1 MSTDKN
7 ETTFLDRLDRPIK
20 PSPEI
25 AEPFLW
31 FENLYLVKKLG
42 SGLSK
47 SNLVRNFE
55 LRRGLNVL
63 WAEPED
69 PETSAGLYGDG
80 IAGHSTGKTLFCRI
94 LRYLLGE
101 PNFGNSELEGHVAD
115 AFQDLW
121 AVATIRLNGKT
132 WVVGRPLAGM
142 GTEFALEGG
151 VIATVFESV
160 PSLKGYKDF
169 TTALEED
176 CGSPLSIM
184 FPSEAWRNLIPWI
197 ARDQEARFSRITS
210 WRDSSSEADNPR
222 GSSSAKQLI
231 FRAMLDL
238 LGEGE
243 FDLRQGISDLEEEI
257 KTWNASLPLK
267 QTIAS
272 RERRNVEKGLGKMK
286 NLQLS
291 LADLPAAKE
300 HVVSQRTIRE
310 EGLLHFR
317 DQPESDEVIAARKE
331 LQKVLSAQ
339 ASVAARIKS
348 LGSEIPGLVKE
359 AADSLLLQEKVKKS
373 GYPDPARVAKDFC
386 PHSYLAAIRN
396 GCLEGSPDEIEAS
409 MAEIKDLE
417 KQGQAIAD
425 RVQAKK
431 DEKARLESRTDQ
443 IAAEV
448 REKDSALSKAVAAFP
463 TPAIAI
469 EKEIAQMETVEALL
483 DDAIESAADEA
494 AVSSKISEAQKN
506 IVESREKLAFL
517 KADVDRKLKSF
528 SAIFADIVRA
538 VLGASVSASAEM
550 GEKSIQLHVKRTTR
564 ELGGAAMES
573 VKTIAFD
580 LAAMIHGMEG
590 HGRHP
595 GFLIHDGPR
604 EADMAR
610 VIYERFF
617 FYALRIEDAYEP
629 DQATFQ
635 YILTTTT
642 NPPSGM
648 REESKW
654 LLGEKLSGKTKEGR
668 LLKEDF

>member
-7 ETTFLDRLDRPIK
+7 ETNFLDRLDRPIK

-25 AEPFLW
+25 TEPLLW
-31 FENLYLVKKLG
+31 FQNLYLVKKLG
-42 SGLSK
+42 EGLSK
-47 SNLVRNFE
+47 PNLIRNFE

-63 WAEPED
+63 WAQPED
-69 PETSAGLYGDG
+69 PETSEGLYGDG

-101 PNFGNSELEGHVAD
+101 PNFGTSELEGHVAD
-115 AFQDLW
+115 TFQDLW
-121 AVATIRLNGKT
+121 AVATIRLNRKT
-132 WVVGRPLAGM
+132 WVVGRPLAGT
-142 GTEFALEGG
+142 GTEFALEEG
-151 VIATVFESV
+151 VIATVFTEV
-160 PSLKGYKDF
+160 PPPQGYKDF
-169 TTALEED
+169 TNALEKD
-176 CGSPLSIM
+176 CGSPLSTM
-184 FPSEAWRNLIPWI
+184 FPVDAWRNLIPWI
-197 ARDQEARFSRITS
+197 ARDQEARFSKITS
-210 WRDSSSEADNPR
+210 WRDSSSGADSPQ
-222 GSSSAKQLI
+222 GSSNTKHLI
-231 FRAMLDL
+231 FRAVLDL

-243 FDLRQGISDLEEEI
+243 FDIRQKISDLEEQI
-257 KTWNASLPLK
+257 KTWNSSLPLK

-272 RERRNVEKGLGKMK
+272 RDRRKVEEGLRKVK
-286 NLQLS
+286 NLQVS
-291 LADLPAAKE
+291 LADLTAAKE
-300 HVVSQRTIRE
+300 YVESQRTIRE
-310 EGLLHFR
+310 EALLHFR
-317 DQPESDEVIAARKE
+317 NQAESDEVLAARKE
-331 LQKVLSAQ
+331 LQKVISTQ

-348 LGSEIPGLVKE
+348 IDLEIPGLEKE
-359 AADSLLLQEKVKKS
+359 AADSLLLKERVKKS
-373 GYPDPARVAKDFC
+373 GYPDPARIEKDFC

-396 GCLEGSPDEIEAS
+396 KCLEGSSEEIKAS
-409 MAEIKDLE
+409 MAEIEELE
-417 KQGQAIAD
+417 KQGQAMVD

-431 DEKARLESRTDQ
+431 DEKARLESLTDQ
-443 IAAEV
+443 IAADLV
-448 REKDSALSKAVAAFP
+448 DKNAALSRALAAFP

-469 EKEIAQMETVEALL
+469 EKEIAHIETLESLL

-494 AVSSKISEAQKN
+494 VVSAKISEAQKT
-506 IVESREKLAFL
+506 IAESRDKLAFL

-538 VLGASVSASAEM
+538 VLGASVSAWAEM
-550 GEKSIQLHVKRTTR
+550 EDKFIRLHVKRTR

-617 FYALRIEDAYEP
+617 FYALRMEAAYEP
-629 DQATFQ
+629 DQANFQ

-642 NPPSGM
+642 NPPADM
-648 REESKW
+648 REGSKW
-654 LLGEKLSGKTKEGR
+654 LLGEKLSGKTKAGR
-668 LLKEDF
+668 LLMEDF

>member
-1 MSTDKN
+1 MSTKEDQTTMDKL
-7 ETTFLDRLDRPIK
+7 FVRPIS
-20 PSPEI
+20 PSAKI
-25 AEPFLW
+25 TEPFLW
-31 FENLYLVKKLG
+31 FENLYLVKQLG
-42 SGLSK
+42 AGLSEK
-47 SNLVRNFE
+47 NLIRSFK

-69 PETSAGLYGDG
+69 PETSEGLYGDG

-101 PNFGNSELEGHVAD
+101 PNFGTPELKEHVKD
-115 AFQDLW
+115 TFRELW

-132 WVVGRPLAGM
+132 WIVGRPLAGA
-142 GTEFALEGG
+142 GTSFATEEGSAEEVFSKVPPLTGYSDFEAALENG
-151 VIATVFESV
+151 
-160 PSLKGYKDF
+160 
-169 TTALEED
+169 
-176 CGSPLSIM
+176 CGRPLSEM
-184 FPSEAWRNLIPWI
+184 FPLDAWRNLIPWI
-197 ARDQEARFSRITS
+197 ARDQEARFSKITS
-210 WRDSSSEADNPR
+210 WRDSSSGADSPQ
-222 GSSSAKQLI
+222 GSSNTKHLI
-231 FRAMLDL
+231 FRAVLDL

-243 FDLRQGISDLEEEI
+243 FDIRQKISQLEEDI

-272 RERRNVEKGLGKMK
+272 RDRRKVEEGLRKVK
-286 NLQLS
+286 NLQVS
-291 LADLPAAKE
+291 LADLTAAKE
-300 HVVSQRTIRE
+300 YIVSQRTIRE

-317 DQPESDEVIAARKE
+317 DQPESDEVVAARKV
-331 LQKVLSAQ
+331 LQKVLATQ
-339 ASVAARIKS
+339 ASVAARIES
-348 LGSEIPGLVKE
+348 IEIEIPGLEKE

-373 GYPDPARVAKDFC
+373 GYPDPARIEKDFC
-386 PHSYLAAIRN
+386 PHSYFAAIRN
-396 GCLEGSPDEIEAS
+396 KCLEGSPEEIKAS
-409 MAEIKDLE
+409 MAEIEDLE

-448 REKDSALSKAVAAFP
+448 VEKSAALSRALAAFP

-469 EKEIAQMETVEALL
+469 EKEIALIETLESLL
-483 DDAIESAADEA
+483 DDAIDSATDEA
-494 AVSSKISEAQKN
+494 AVSSKISEAEKS
-506 IVESREKLAFL
+506 IAEFRDKLAFL
-517 KADVDRKLKSF
+517 KADVDRKLRSF

-550 GEKSIQLHVKRTTR
+550 EDKFVRLHVKRTR

-590 HGRHP
+590 HGHHP

-617 FYALRIEDAYEP
+617 FYALRIEDAYKP
-629 DQATFQ
+629 DQANFQ

-654 LLGEKLSGKTKEGR
+654 LLGEKLSGKTKAGR